1 MTVDLDDFTTWPSG
15 IVPLV
20 QDALTDLIAERE
32 AMRAFDLSSD
42 RWFKPSP
49 PQPATNRIA
58 EHVAEAMAGQHI
70 SVFHA
75 TRLLDPQQVFREGLK
90 RLSIAERIAAIEG
103 LAAHGPLA
111 PFSDVLQRLLKEADL
126 DDYRIREGQVW
137 FTPLRRNLHDDGCDV
152 FFDHWG
158 GEFVERLLCYSDAG
172 LCNTIQNIGTPSVV
186 MARIP
191 AFGCCQ
197 GSGDLRLI
205 PTMLDLAIEAEGMAR
220 YPVSGWD
227 VMLKQDVPPDWI
239 VGVFDRD
246 ALGVADRGGRI
257 YID

>member
-1 MTVDLDDFTTWPSG
+1 MTVDLDDFTTWPSD

-49 PQPATNRIA
+49 PQPATDRIA

-70 SVFHA
+70 RVFHA
-75 TRLLDPQQVFREGLK
+75 TRLLDAQQVLRQGLK
-90 RLSIAERIAAIEG
+90 RLSIAERIAAIEN
-103 LAAHGPLA
+103 LTARGPLA
-111 PFSDVLQRLLKEADL
+111 PFSASLQRLLNDADL
-126 DDYRIREGQVW
+126 RDYRSREGQVW

-158 GEFVERLLCYSDAG
+158 GEFVERLLCHSDAG
-172 LCNTIQNIGTPSVV
+172 LRKAIQNIGTPLVV
-186 MARIP
+186 MASIP

-197 GSGDLRLI
+197 GCGDLQLI
-205 PTMLDLAIEAEGMAR
+205 PTMVDLAIEAEGMAR
-220 YPVSGWD
+220 YAVSGWD
-227 VMLKQDVPPDWI
+227 VMLKQDVPPEWI

-246 ALGVADRGGRI
+246 ALEVADRSGRT